1 MAESEVLNMK
11 FTIKSVILWSKNANN
26 APRELPFKSNTVNIV
41 TGASRT
47 GKSALIPIID
57 YCLGSEKCAIPV
69 DIIRNACSWFGVLF
83 ELENEQLLICRRE
96 PGDNASM
103 GEMFILRD
111 KMIKI
116 PDTIT
121 KNTTLIS
128 IKGMLN
134 ELFGMSFLDLDP
146 DAGIFRP
153 SYRDF
158 MAFLFQ
164 PQNIIANAD
173 VLFYKADTMEHRKK
187 LIDVFPYALG
197 AVTPEVLAKRKEIER
212 LTKIAERYQR
222 DLKQIRTVAEGW
234 KQEVAGWLVQAREYG
249 LTNFVATESDDFT
262 RQIDELRVISQKR
275 ISDSAVSSDQ
285 VASLSEDLVALR
297 KEEQKISS
305 DLYAVRRR
313 HTDMLQ
319 LKSSMGDYD
328 KSLRIQ
334 LDRLDISTWLRSCY
348 IEKSIVPL
356 FQPSHENAMEELDSL
371 YEAIKQIE
379 STTTEMSVVPAA
391 FEREL
396 QIVQQQIHE
405 LSEKLDAIQKRI
417 KAEAQT
423 IATHRDE
430 TYTLESISRFLGR
443 METAI
448 ETYERIG
455 TDSDLSNKL
464 AELNTRIEELKSE
477 VKESE
482 IRRKQ
487 DYALKYIQNEMSKIL
502 AQLDVEH
509 PDDPVEFVI
518 KDLTICVKNSSGR
531 NDYLWEIGSASNW
544 LSYHISLILALQYF
558 FQTKQSANVPN
569 FIIFDQPSQVYF
581 PRTQN
586 SIDENDQILNDDDKN
601 AVRKIFE
608 ALSDFIKSAEVDI
621 QIIVTEHAEVD
632 IWGEESIPDSKIKLV
647 ERWRD
652 NVKLVPIEW
661 LE

>member
-1 MAESEVLNMK
+1 MK
-11 FTIKSVILWSKNANN
+11 FTIKSVILWSKKPDT
-26 APRELPFKSNTVNIV
+26 APRELPFETNTVNII

-57 YCLGSEKCAIPV
+57 YCLGSEKCTIPV

-83 ELENEQLLICRRE
+83 QLESEQLLICRRE
-96 PGDNASM
+96 PGDNAST

-111 KMIKI
+111 KII
-116 PDTIT
+116 DTPESIT
-121 KNTTLIS
+121 KNTTLAS

-146 DAGIFRP
+146 DAGVFRP

-164 PQNIIANAD
+164 PQNIVANAD

-212 LTKIAERYQR
+212 LVKIADRYQR
-222 DLKQIRTVAEGW
+222 DLTQIRVVAEGW
-234 KQEVAGWLVQAREYG
+234 KQEVAGWLIQAREYG
-249 LTNFVATESDDFT
+249 LTNYTAKDSDDFS

-275 ISDSAVSSDQ
+275 MSDSTVSSDQ
-285 VASLSEDLVALR
+285 VTSLSEDLVALR
-297 KEEQKISS
+297 KEEQQISS
-305 DLYAVRRR
+305 ELYAVRRR

-328 KSLRIQ
+328 KTLQIQ

-348 IEKSIVPL
+348 TEKSIVPI
-356 FQPSHENAMEELDSL
+356 FQQSRENALEELDIL
-371 YEAIKQIE
+371 CEAIKQIE
-379 STTTEMSVVPAA
+379 STTTEMAIVPAA

-396 QIVQQQIHE
+396 QIVQQQMQG

-423 IATHRDE
+423 LAVHRDE

-455 TDSDLSNKL
+455 TDSELLSKL
-464 AELNTRIEELKSE
+464 DEINAQIEKLKTD

-482 IRRKQ
+482 IKRKQ
-487 DYALKYIQNEMSKIL
+487 DYALTYIQTEMSKIL

-518 KDLTICVKNSSGR
+518 KDLTVRVKNSSGR
-531 NDYLWEIGSASNW
+531 DDYLWEIGSASNW
-544 LSYHISLILALQYF
+544 LSYHISLILALQYY
-558 FQTKQSANVPN
+558 FQTKPSANVPN

-581 PRTQN
+581 PRTQHSN
-586 SIDENDQILNDDDKN
+586 DENEQLLNDDDKS
-601 AVRKIFE
+601 AVKKIFE
-608 ALSDFIKSAEVDI
+608 ALSDFIKNAGFDI
-621 QIIVTEHAEVD
+621 QIIVTEHAEDD
-632 IWGEESIPDSKIKLV
+632 IWGEESIPKSKIKLV

-652 NVKLVPIEW
+652 NVKLVPLEW